1 MAHRD
6 RQAFARQALGD
17 GYADPTLV
25 FASEVGTPLDPDN
38 VTKRFK
44 RALKRAELPQA
55 TRLHD
60 LRHGAA
66 TMLLEAGEPVPAV
79 SEYLGH
85 ASPAITMTIYA
96 HAVPG
101 ASKRAA
107 ARLGSILRNARIG
120 SGTEIMTEAVV

>member
-1 MAHRD
+1 MD
-6 RQAFARQALGD
+6 RQAFNRAALGKSYTD
-17 GYADPTLV
+17 LGLV
-25 FASEVGTPLDPDN
+25 FASETGTALDPDN

-44 RALKRAELPQA
+44 RVLKRAGLPAA

-60 LRHGAA
+60 LRHSGA

-96 HAVPG
+96 PAVPG
-101 ASKRAA
+101 TSNGVAQW
-107 ARLGSILRNARIG
+107 LVSIIRNARAAPEAD
-120 SGTEIMTEAVV
+120 SVTEAVV